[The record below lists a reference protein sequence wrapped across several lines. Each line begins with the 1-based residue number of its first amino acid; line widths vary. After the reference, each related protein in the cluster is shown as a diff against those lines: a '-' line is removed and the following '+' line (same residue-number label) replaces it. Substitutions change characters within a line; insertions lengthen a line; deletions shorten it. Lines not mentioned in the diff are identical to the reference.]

1 MNYISPPDLA
11 NISNIP
17 QTTQGKKGTEE
28 VIGGLKTHV
37 ANDSMIRE
45 VVCYWLA
52 KRSSHEDG
60 NLVIR
65 TELCVLTGELY
76 LGSIVYTH
84 ILQSWLYHGL

>member
-1 MNYISPPDLA
+1 MNYVSPPDLG

-17 QTTQGKKGTEE
+17 QTTQGKKCTEE
-28 VIGGLKTHV
+28 VTRGLKTLV
-37 ANDSMIRE
+37 ASDSMIRE
-45 VVCYWLA
+45 VVCYLLT

-60 NLVIR
+60 NLVIL

-84 ILQSWLYHGL
+84 ILQS